1 MSSTV
6 PQLIRVCA
14 KCSQAIAADALACD
28 RCHALVHAEAVDRIA
43 ARARAYEAN
52 GDLTSARAEWQR
64 SLPLMPPES
73 EHSRWI
79 TAHVQE
85 LGASIDSVHGHAGAV
100 KWAKRLAPLGP
111 VALVLAKFKT
121 FFAALLNFKSLFSLM
136 TFFGYA
142 WAVFGWK
149 FGIGFVA
156 LIFIHEMG
164 HYIDIRRRGLPAEMP
179 VFLPGLGAYVRWQAL
194 GVSLDTRAMV
204 SLAGPMAGL
213 LSAIGCW
220 VWFHVSGDPLARALG
235 HTSAIL
241 NALNLIPVWVLDGG
255 QAALAMSKPER
266 MVLGAAG
273 VAIWFFTGQM
283 LFLAVTAGAVF
294 RLFTK
299 DAPEKSNT
307 AVTGYFVML
316 LASLAWMMIVMP
328 GMGLGMGM

>member
-1 MSSTV
+1 M
-6 PQLIRVCA
+6 
-14 KCSQAIAADALACD
+14 AADALACD
-28 RCHALVHAEAVDRIA
+28 RCHALVHAEAVEKIA

-52 GDLTSARAEWQR
+52 GDLPVAREEWQS
-64 SLPLMPPES
+64 SLRLLPPES
-73 EHSRWI
+73 EHARWI
-79 TAHVQE
+79 AAHIQE
-85 LGASIDSVHGHAGAV
+85 LGASIDSVRGHAGAG
-100 KWAKRLAPLGP
+100 KWAKRMAPLGP
-111 VALVLAKFKT
+111 LALLLTKGKAFFVALFK
-121 FFAALLNFKSLFSLM
+121 FKSLFSLM
-136 TFFGYA
+136 TFMGYA

-149 FGIGFVA
+149 FGFGFVA

-194 GVSLDTRAMV
+194 GVPLDTRAMV

-220 VWFHVSGDPLARALG
+220 IWFYFSGDPLARALG
-235 HTSAIL
+235 HAGAIL

-255 QAALAMSKPER
+255 QAALAMNRSER

-283 LFLAVTAGAVF
+283 LFLAVTAGAIF

-299 DAPEKSNT
+299 DLPEQPGT

-316 LASLAWMMIVMP
+316 LAGLAWMMIIMP
-328 GMGLGMGM
+328 GTGFGT